1 VTSISV
7 PPWVR
12 RQALLATAAVVV
24 LLTVFSQRYG
34 YERDELY
41 FRMLRP
47 AWGYVDQ
54 PPLVPLLAHG
64 LAALVDQPWA
74 LRLPSTLAVGASVL
88 VVSLLTRELGGG
100 RAAQTIAVWTY
111 AGSGAVLVFGH
122 VLLTSTFDLL
132 TWPLITLLVA
142 RALLRDEGRWWVWAG
157 LVAGLATYD
166 KLLVSW
172 LLLGLAVGLLLL
184 GPRRVV
190 WSPPVLL
197 GVAVALVVALPNL
210 VYQVAHGWPQLTMG
224 KALAAHNAA
233 DVRTGMVPL
242 LVLVLGPPLVPI
254 WVAGFVGLLRRPEW
268 RPVRCVAVAFVV
280 VLVLTFMSGTQPY
293 YPTGL
298 LVVLLAAGAVPTA
311 ALVARSRVWWWA
323 LVVAVSVNACVS
335 AVIGLPLLP
344 VGVVGS
350 TPVPGVNQTVAD
362 QVGWPAYVAQVARVH
377 DGLPAADRAG
387 AVVVTSNYGEAGAV
401 ARYGSAYHLP
411 AVFSAQNALYD
422 QARPPAGT
430 TTVVFVGGELPV
442 ARPLF
447 RSCIV
452 VARLDNGVD
461 VDNEEQ
467 GQPVAVCRGP
477 RVSWPEIWRRLRHLD

>member
-1 VTSISV
+1 MTPISV
-7 PPWVR
+7 PAWNR
-12 RQALLATAAVVV
+12 RQALLAAAAVAL
-24 LLTVFSQRYG
+24 LLTFFSQGYG

-54 PPLVPLLAHG
+54 PPLVPLLAHA
-64 LAALVDQPWA
+64 LSALVDQPWA
-74 LRLPSTLAVGASVL
+74 LRLPSTLAVTASVL

-100 RAAQTIAVWTY
+100 AAAQAIAVWTY

-132 TWPLITLLVA
+132 TWPLITLLAV
-142 RALLRDEGRWWVWAG
+142 RALLRDEGRWWLWAG
-157 LVAGLATYD
+157 LVTGLATYD

-172 LLLGLAVGLLLL
+172 LLLGLAVGLLVV

-190 WSPPVLL
+190 WSRPVLL
-197 GVAVALVVALPNL
+197 GVGIALVVGLPNL
-210 VYQVAHGWPQLTMG
+210 VYQVVHGWPQLVMG
-224 KALAAHNAA
+224 KALAAHNAG

-254 WVAGFVGLLRRPEW
+254 WVAGFVGLLRRPAW

-280 VLVLTFMSGTQPY
+280 VVVLTFVSGTQPY

-323 LVVAVSVNACVS
+323 LVVGASVNACVS
-335 AVIGLPLLP
+335 ALIGLPLLP

-362 QVGWPAYVAQVARVH
+362 QVGWPAYVAQVGRAYRS
-377 DGLPAADRAG
+377 LPAGERAG
-387 AVVVTSNYGEAGAV
+387 AVVVASNYGEAGAV
-401 ARYGSAYHLP
+401 ARFGAAHHLP
-411 AVFSAQNALYD
+411 AVFSAQNALHD
-422 QARPPAGT
+422 QARPPDAT
-430 TTVVFVGGELPV
+430 STVVFVGGELPA

-447 RSCIV
+447 RTCTV
-452 VARLDNGVD
+452 VAHLDNGVG

-467 GQPVAVCRGP
+467 GQPVAVCRAP
-477 RVSWPEIWRRLRHLD
+477 RVGWPVIWRRLRHLD